1 MKKRITIIGSGLAG
15 MSCAAY
21 LAKEGHE
28 VQVIEKNRTYG
39 GRLQTYEE
47 SGFVFD
53 SGPSWYWMP
62 DLFESFFADFQKK
75 TSDYYSLK
83 RLDPGYRVFFENEE
97 YFDVP
102 ENYEKLKS
110 SFENIES
117 GSSYALDKFLKDAK
131 KKYEIAVKNFIYKPS
146 LSPLEYIR
154 LDLIKHLGRLSIFKP
169 ISKHI
174 REFFKDRRI
183 IQMLEFPS
191 LLLGAKPSK
200 TPALYSI
207 MNYADIALGTWYPS
221 GGIRSVATAIHDV
234 AIEQGVEFIFDEP
247 IERIHIENGKA
258 IEVVSDRN
266 SYDVDIVVANADYQH
281 VESRLIEKKY
291 RNYSESYWNKR
302 TISPSALLFYI
313 GINKKINLPHHCLF
327 FDTNFKEHVK
337 DIYDDPRWPEAPLFY
352 TSCTSKSDPN
362 VAPENGEALFVL
374 IPVAPG
380 LKEKTKSREIYFNQI
395 IDRIEKVTGEEI
407 KDHIVVNKSYAHEE
421 FISDY
426 NSYKG
431 NAYGLANTLFQ
442 TAFLKPRI
450 RNNKVRNLYY
460 TGQLTVPGPGMPPA
474 LVSGKI
480 VADQISKDF
489 N

>member
-1 MKKRITIIGSGLAG
+1 

-21 LAKEGHE
+21 LAKDGHE

-102 ENYEKLKS
+102 ENYEKLKN
-110 SFENIES
+110 SFEDIES
-117 GSSYALDKFLKDAK
+117 GSSYALDKFLKDAE

-247 IERIHIENGKA
+247 IERIHVENGKA

-302 TISPSALLFYI
+302 TISPSALLF
-313 GINKKINLPHHCLF
+313 L
-327 FDTNFKEHVK
+327 
-337 DIYDDPRWPEAPLFY
+337 
-352 TSCTSKSDPN
+352 S
-362 VAPENGEALFVL
+362 L
-374 IPVAPG
+374 I
-380 LKEKTKSREIYFNQI
+380 
-395 IDRIEKVTGEEI
+395 
-407 KDHIVVNKSYAHEE
+407 HI
-421 FISDY
+421 
-426 NSYKG
+426 
-431 NAYGLANTLFQ
+431 
-442 TAFLKPRI
+442 
-450 RNNKVRNLYY
+450 
-460 TGQLTVPGPGMPPA
+460 
-474 LVSGKI
+474 
-480 VADQISKDF
+480 
-489 N
+489 

>member
-1 MKKRITIIGSGLAG
+1 MNA
-15 MSCAAY
+15 C
-21 LAKEGHE
+21 
-28 VQVIEKNRTYG
+28 
-39 GRLQTYEE
+39 
-47 SGFVFD
+47 
-53 SGPSWYWMP
+53 
-62 DLFESFFADFQKK
+62 ESFFADFQKK

-102 ENYEKLKS
+102 ENYEKLKN
-110 SFENIES
+110 SFEDIES
-117 GSSYALDKFLKDAK
+117 GSSYALDKFLKDAE

-247 IERIHIENGKA
+247 IERIHVENGKA

-395 IDRIEKVTGEEI
+395 IDRIETVTGEEI

>member
-1 MKKRITIIGSGLAG
+1 
-15 MSCAAY
+15 
-21 LAKEGHE
+21 
-28 VQVIEKNRTYG
+28 
-39 GRLQTYEE
+39 
-47 SGFVFD
+47 
-53 SGPSWYWMP
+53 MP

-102 ENYEKLKS
+102 ENYEKLKN
-110 SFENIES
+110 SFEDIES
-117 GSSYALDKFLKDAK
+117 GSSYALDKFLKDAE
-131 KKYEIAVKNFIYKPS
+131 KKYEIAVKNFIYKHS

>member
-15 MSCAAY
+15 MACAAY

-47 SGFVFD
+47 NGFVFD

-83 RLDPGYRVFFENEE
+83 RLDPGYRVYFENEE

-131 KKYEIAVKNFIYKPS
+131 KKYEIAIDKFIYKPS
-146 LSPLEYIR
+146 LSPLEFIR
-154 LDLIKHLGRLSIFKP
+154 YDLVKHLGRLSIFKP

-174 REFFKDRRI
+174 REYFKDERI
-183 IQMLEFPS
+183 IKMLEFPS
-191 LLLGAKPSK
+191 LLLGAKPSA

-221 GGIRSVATAIHDV
+221 GGIRSIATALYDL
-234 AIEQGVEFIFDEP
+234 ALEQGVEFEFNQN
-247 IERIHIENGKA
+247 IEHIRIEKNRA
-258 IEVVSDRN
+258 VEVISSKN
-266 SYDVDIVVANADYQH
+266 KYTSDIVIANADYEH
-281 VESRLIEKKY
+281 VDSVMLEKKY
-291 RNYSESYWNKR
+291 RNYSKKYWQKR
-302 TISPSALLFYI
+302 TISPSALLFYL
-313 GINKKINLPHHCLF
+313 GLNKQIDIPHHCLF
-327 FDTNFKEHVK
+327 FDTSFKKHVE
-337 DIYDDPRWPEAPLFY
+337 DIYDSPRWPNAPLFY

-362 VAPENGEALFVL
+362 VAPEGCEALFVL

-380 LKEKTKSREIYFNQI
+380 LKEKTISRESYLNQVVE
-395 IDRIEKVTGEEI
+395 RIEAMTGESLKEN
-407 KDHIVVNKSYAHEE
+407 IVVNKSYAHEE
-421 FISDY
+421 FIADF
-426 NSYKG
+426 NSFKG

-442 TAFLKPRI
+442 TAFFKPKI
-450 RNNKVRNLYY
+450 RNKKVKNLYY

-480 VADQISKDF
+480 VADQILKDL